1 MRKLELK
8 REVKLKHLK
17 YCIGK
22 KKNQKYLNSR
32 PYGRLIKYQDLD
44 YPQKIKMGTKIIKI
58 DISKNARR
66 EMVKYLLKNFNSI
79 IIGNPKK
86 LIILEEEFYNLV
98 HSLELKNKKTVT
110 IGEIKEKLNK
120 FLYRIFKYET
130 FSSSEP
136 GDKWGPY
143 QLIEALNNSVCV
155 YCNAQFT
162 HTVYRPENSVERQVK
177 IRPSLDHFL
186 PRSIH
191 PLLGVSIYNLIPAC
205 YTCNSSLKGDED
217 ISLDQI
223 IHPYLDSLD
232 EIGYFER
239 EFNVPLPET
248 YTGYSDFY
256 SQVVGRST
264 NYDIKLKPFN
274 ESAREKL
281 EGFER
286 LFEIEERYAQH
297 KRVINDFVKK
307 NIIYTDIYL
316 NELKGS
322 YSYLFENTYSL
333 KEIIIEEDINNNILS
348 KIVKDIT
355 LNELKVV
362 R

>member
-1 MRKLELK
+1 MKKLELK

-22 KKNQKYLNSR
+22 KKNKAFMKSR
-32 PYGRLIKYQDLD
+32 PYGRLIIYQDSN
-44 YPQKIKMGTKIIKI
+44 YPESINIRTKTIKI
-58 DISKNARR
+58 NISKNARR
-66 EMVKYLLKNFNSI
+66 EMVKYLLENFNSI

-86 LIILEEEFYNLV
+86 LIILEKEFYNLI

-110 IGEIKEKLNK
+110 ISDIKERLNK
-120 FLYRIFKYET
+120 FLSWIFNYES
-130 FSSSEP
+130 FSSSDP
-136 GDKWGPY
+136 GGKWGPY
-143 QLIEALNNSVCV
+143 QLIESLNNSVCA

-162 HTVYRPENSVERQVK
+162 HIVYRPKNSVEGQVK

-205 YTCNSSLKGDED
+205 YTCNSSLKGDKD

-223 IHPYLDSLD
+223 IHPFLDSLD

-248 YTGYSDFY
+248 YTDYSDFY

-264 NYDIKLKPFN
+264 NYDIKLKSHN
-274 ESAREKL
+274 ESASEKL
-281 EGFER
+281 VGFKR

-297 KRVINDFVKK
+297 KRIINDFVKK

-322 YSYLFENTYSL
+322 YCYLFENTYSL

-355 LNELKVV
+355 LNELKLVK
-362 R
+362 